1 LVLVFQHGMGA
12 SLLGFQSGVVVEAW
26 IPLFLFAVLYGL
38 SMDYHVFL
46 LSRMRECFDAT
57 GDNTQAVVM
66 GLRSTARVIGGA
78 AMIMVAVF
86 AGLAAGQ
93 LVMFQQI
100 GFGLAV
106 ALLLDA
112 SLVRLLLVPAMMT
125 LLGARNWY
133 APKWLGKPGRR

>member
-1 LVLVFQHGMGA
+1 
-12 SLLGFQSGVVVEAW
+12 
-26 IPLFLFAVLYGL
+26 
-38 SMDYHVFL
+38 
-46 LSRMRECFDAT
+46 MRECFDAT
-57 GDNTQAVVM
+57 GNNTEAVVI

-78 AMIMVAVF
+78 ALIMVAVF

-93 LVMFQQI
+93 LVMFQQM

-112 SLVRLLLVPAMMT
+112 TLVRLLLLPAAMT

-133 APKWLGKPGRR
+133 APAWLGRSRGH